1 MSEIQ
6 NHSSLVSGSAGFLGF
21 QGLRAL
27 LARGAKVIG
36 GRNYHDYLGMV
47 GY

>member
-6 NHSSLVSGSAGFLGF
+6 NHSSLVSGRAGFLGF
-21 QGLRAL
+21 QGSQALR
-27 LARGAKVIG
+27 ARGAKVIG
-36 GRNYHDYLGMV
+36 GHNYHDYLGMV